1 MFTIF
6 KGNELSSNSKMGSS
20 SILPTS
26 KLERQFWHAKFK
38 YIIFSYIPQCQANWY
53 IIGTNQALS
62 KYTLTHTC
70 DVCTQS
76 LQLYVT
82 FCNTVDSSLPGSSVH
97 GILQARILE
106 WVIMLSSR
114 GSFWPRDQA
123 LVCLRSPA
131 LQADSLPLSHQGSPT
146 YTIHKTFIHRRYL
159 T

>member
-1 MFTIF
+1 MFTIL
-6 KGNELSSNSKMGSS
+6 KGNELSSNSKMRSS

-26 KLERQFWHAKFK
+26 KLGRQFWHANFK
-38 YIIFSYIPQCQANWY
+38 YIILSYIRQCQANWY
-53 IIGTNQALS
+53 IIGANQTLN

-70 DVCTQS
+70 GMCTQS

-97 GILQARILE
+97 RILQARILE

-123 LVCLRSPA
+123 MSLRSPA

-146 YTIHKTFIHRRYL
+146 YTIHKTFIHRRYS